1 MGAFVVVVVAFGVVL
16 YVFTDRVTE
25 RPPYDHL
32 AAMGAVE
39 TGDSF
44 AVQVSFADASS
55 MWLGST
61 DGGATWTRIS
71 QPSEPL
77 RFAASQ
83 SNVSLV
89 DCANDGVCYLLH
101 EKQRWVRI
109 PYLVDR
115 LNSDHTWGTD
125 ASFGEEDCWMEG
137 IAVDARLSERAIVD
151 CGESTIA
158 YRIAR
163 GNWRIVDVVKLAKA
177 LR

>member
-1 MGAFVVVVVAFGVVL
+1 MLGAFVVAAVALGVVL
-16 YVFTDRVTE
+16 YLFTDRVTE

-55 MWLGST
+55 IWLGSD
-61 DGGATWTRIS
+61 DGGATWTRSS

-101 EKQRWVRI
+101 EKKRGS

-115 LNSDHTWGTD
+115 LNSDHTWVND
-125 ASFGEEDCWMEG
+125 ASFGEAGCWMEG
-137 IAVDARLSERAIVD
+137 LAVEARLSERAIVD

-163 GNWRIVDVVKLAKA
+163 GNWRVVDVVKLARA